1 MENNEGSVCF
11 QLFGSTTAK
20 WFWLGI
26 GIWKAFIMQHQT
38 EPKSMWRLVKFQY
51 FLAIFLILMLYI
63 YIYISAIGCYLKLKK
78 SREIRPWPVTASE
91 KTRSK
96 SWQILSFLLWTT
108 IDFRSRTE
116 TESRPSMSTESKF
129 IELLN
134 LYRMDMAES
143 YRRVNNKLESL
154 VVQLRLY
161 ENRRGRKAIQLYTDL
176 LAWIWG
182 FLFISSSFFVHKGFI
197 RRRNICMYVRT
208 RWNAERILGVN

>member
-161 ENRRGRKAIQLYTDL
+161 ENRRGKQSNYIRICL
-176 LAWIWG
+176 LG
-182 FLFISSSFFVHKGFI
+182 FEGFYLFLLLFLCTRVLFVDATYV
-197 RRRNICMYVRT
+197 CMYVH
-208 RWNAERILGVN
+208 AETPNVFSG